1 MVKKRKNLV
10 WSIAFILPAL
20 SLLFVFLLYPVFEA
34 VKLSF
39 YKWTGIASAKPI
51 FIGLEG
57 SISVAKFL
65 AVDAK
70 RLVLYDRRIFN
81 FDAACVFAGK
91 NYYIKYPWS
100 EIF

>member
-1 MVKKRKNLV
+1 MSDR
-10 WSIAFILPAL
+10 IAFYLASTQLVICI
-20 SLLFVFLLYPVFEA
+20 LLYPVFEA

-39 YKWTGIASAKPI
+39 ISGRESQSAKPI
-51 FIGLEG
+51 FIGLENYKA

-70 RLVLYDRRIFN
+70 RLVLYDRRILTLMPLAFLLAKII
-81 FDAACVFAGK
+81 D
-91 NYYIKYPWS
+91 IKHPWS